1 MLVLLISIIG
11 WCVVFAISLV
21 NSTRAEA
28 KDVLKEYNEQ
38 IHKLADRVCNFWDS
52 ITLSEL
58 DKQLRE
64 CQHFEQVNVTKVKL
78 LRQELEGNFNINW
91 NNDTTYKTFLESIEV
106 MDLQSIKFMI
116 SNNTL
121 TNFKAERTSKIIAYT
136 EILYKEGKDGFY
148 LAFPI
153 AHISLKKLFNV
164 GLLALVLLPPPLMFF
179 HFFILQIYN
188 L

>member
-11 WCVVFAISLV
+11 WCVVFTISLV

-38 IHKLADRVCNFWDS
+38 IHKLADRVCDFWDS
-52 ITLSEL
+52 INASKL
-58 DKQLRE
+58 DEQLRE
-64 CQHFEQVNVTKVKL
+64 WQHFEQINVAKVKL
-78 LRQELEGNFNINW
+78 LRQELESKFNINW
-91 NNDTTYKTFLESIEV
+91 HDDTTYKKFLESIEV
-106 MDLQSIKFMI
+106 MDLESIKLMF
-116 SNNTL
+116 SNKTFAD
-121 TNFKAERTSKIIAYT
+121 FKAKRSSKIIAYT

-153 AHISLKKLFNV
+153 VHISLKKLFNV
-164 GLLALVLLPPPLMFF
+164 GLLALVLLSPPLMFF
-179 HFFILQIYN
+179 HFFIFQIFN